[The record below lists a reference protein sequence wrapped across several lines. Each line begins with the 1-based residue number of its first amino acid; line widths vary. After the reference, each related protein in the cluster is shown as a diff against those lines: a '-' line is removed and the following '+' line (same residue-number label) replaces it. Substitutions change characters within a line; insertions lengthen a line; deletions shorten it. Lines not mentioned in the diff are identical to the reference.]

1 MSRILVV
8 EDDRRTAELL
18 VELLGMAGFV
28 AASVPYGEDAVE
40 RMHDAPYNLVL
51 LDVNLP
57 GMDGFDTCR
66 ALRAHSAVPI
76 IMLTARGEPGDR
88 VDGLE
93 TGADDYVPK
102 PFDPRELVAR
112 VRAVLRRAPAGSD
125 LSVAD
130 GHLRLEPAARRA
142 WLDGELLDLTST
154 EFDLLRILASRPG
167 QVVERTRLMELAR
180 GEAYGAFDRSI
191 DVHVSSIRR
200 KLGDDPRKPRF
211 IQTVRGVGY
220 LFVAAT

>member
-28 AASVPYGEDAVE
+28 AESVPYGEDAVE